1 MQPAHSWQLLAHWP
15 LVHYY
20 HASLRKKKLKNDSTT
35 TSSSIV
41 LSVPAYYAMGYRD
54 AAVPGTEGSSDL
66 VTNTHG
72 RGLLWPGYTMHGGEH
87 LRTAQHRVENFRII
101 WRAKI
106 IWSTNNGLNSFV
118 PQIFMS
124 QFASNL
130 PFLY

>member
-1 MQPAHSWQLLAHWP
+1 VQPAHSWAAAGSLATCTLLPCIA
-15 LVHYY
+15 LG
-20 HASLRKKKLKNDSTT
+20 KKLKNDRTT
-35 TSSSIV
+35 TSNSIV

-87 LRTAQHRVENFRII
+87 LRTALHRVENFRII

-106 IWSTNNGLNSFV
+106 IWSTK
-118 PQIFMS
+118 
-124 QFASNL
+124 
-130 PFLY
+130 